1 MAFLSPLC
9 RSRCLA
15 RHGGPLMDDQRESK
29 ERCPHTWG
37 LIDRV
42 RCLRRAG
49 HEGMHSG
56 MTDAGKMVW

>member
-1 MAFLSPLC
+1 
-9 RSRCLA
+9 
-15 RHGGPLMDDQRESK
+15 MDDHREPK

-37 LIDRV
+37 LVDRV